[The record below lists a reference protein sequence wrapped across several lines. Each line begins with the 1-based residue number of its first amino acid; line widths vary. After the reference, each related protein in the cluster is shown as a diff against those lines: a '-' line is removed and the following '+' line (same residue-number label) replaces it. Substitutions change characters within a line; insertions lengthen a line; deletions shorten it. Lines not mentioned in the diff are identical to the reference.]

1 MYNEIQASSKSSDKE
16 NTHKEWRISK
26 TVGKVTKTVE
36 VRQVENG
43 FIVCKS
49 REGYNGK
56 EEWEYIK
63 KEWIS
68 TTNPLAEVEGA
79 EQLPSFKSTDLF
91 GGITDNELL

>member
-1 MYNEIQASSKSSDKE
+1 MYDKLSDSSKFSDKE
-16 NTHKEWRISK
+16 NTPKEWRISK
-26 TVGKVTKTVE
+26 TVGKATKTVE

-43 FIVCKS
+43 FIICKI
-49 REGYNGK
+49 REGYNAK
-56 EEWEYIK
+56 EEWEYVK

-91 GGITDNELL
+91 GGIMDNELL